1 MAESSGPT
9 KDHPP
14 WDKPVGSRTT
24 GVDERAP
31 EGTPST
37 AAEAER
43 AAGRPELFT
52 RQRAFEE
59 EFKAVRIRRRALLD
73 STGGSGTRAASPEPP
88 SPPPSADARA
98 LAALRKFY
106 ETHPPPRP
114 LVRKDPSGG

>member
-31 EGTPST
+31 EGTPAT

-43 AAGRPELFT
+43 TAGRPELFT

-73 STGGSGTRAASPEPP
+73 SSGGSGTRAASPEPP
-88 SPPPSADARA
+88 SPPPSVGERN
-98 LAALRKFY
+98 LAALRKFF
-106 ETHPPPRP
+106 EAHPPPR
-114 LVRKDPSGG
+114 LSARKDASGG